1 MASAHPTH
9 SMLAAYAAGSA
20 TDGVSLL
27 VAAHLTYCPACRARV
42 AAFEALGA
50 SMLAAT
56 PETMAPPA
64 LDACLARLDAP
75 EAPRARRAPPAP
87 GGLALPR
94 PVADLLGA
102 PFAEIRWRF
111 LMPGVAEHLL
121 PVGAEGE
128 RVSLLRVRPGA
139 GVPAHTHTG
148 EEATLV
154 LGGALCD
161 RDRLF
166 GVGDVAVATA
176 QDDHHP
182 TAGEGGDCVCLAVIG
197 GGVRFTG
204 AFARALNIF
213 AE

>member
-1 MASAHPTH
+1 
-9 SMLAAYAAGSA
+9 MLAAYAAGSA
-20 TDGVSLL
+20 SDGVSLL
-27 VAAHLTYCPACRARV
+27 VAAHLTYCPDCRARV
-42 AAFEALGA
+42 RALEAVAG
-50 SMLAAT
+50 SMLAAAA
-56 PETMAPPA
+56 EVVVPPS

-87 GGLALPR
+87 GGFAMPR
-94 PVADLLGA
+94 PIADVIGA
-102 PFAEIRWRF
+102 PFSEIRWRF
-111 LMPGVAEHLL
+111 LMPGVSEHVL
-121 PVGAEGE
+121 PVGAGAE

-166 GVGDVAVATA
+166 GVGDVAVATPE
-176 QDDHHP
+176 DDHHP
-182 TAGEGGDCVCLAVIG
+182 TAGQGQDCVCLAVIG